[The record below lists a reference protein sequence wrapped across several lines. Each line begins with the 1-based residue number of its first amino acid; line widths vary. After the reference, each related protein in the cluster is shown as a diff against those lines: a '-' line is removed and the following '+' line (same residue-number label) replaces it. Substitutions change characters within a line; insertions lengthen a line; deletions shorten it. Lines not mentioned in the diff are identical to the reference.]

1 MIVKKIRKGITL
13 ACCFCLMAT
22 RAAPVTI
29 QAKVPEQAQPL
40 MAFITSYST
49 DLAISGNGTASVT
62 AYVIAKSNA
71 TNTYVK
77 ATLQKK
83 TGSNWVNVKAWE
95 ATGNRG
101 YTGIIE
107 TYSVS
112 GGTYRVIATIKA
124 DSETKNVTS
133 ATKTY

>member
-22 RAAPVTI
+22 RAAPMTI

-83 TGSNWVNVKAWE
+83 TGSNWIRQLFHSHPKKELYLDLIYYPGSKQKNWQ
-95 ATGNRG
+95 
-101 YTGIIE
+101 II
-107 TYSVS
+107 
-112 GGTYRVIATIKA
+112 
-124 DSETKNVTS
+124 
-133 ATKTY
+133 